1 MTSGEATV
9 GTWTSGYAFVMGKQ
23 MEGDNRQR
31 RQKAQAARE
40 QGSSAGAEAVTLG
53 ASKQDHSLGRHD
65 DHTEKMEAPGRGK
78 QQPERAANP
87 MRPGSR

>member
-1 MTSGEATV
+1 
-9 GTWTSGYAFVMGKQ
+9 

-31 RQKAQAARE
+31 RQRARAARDE
-40 QGSSAGAEAVTLG
+40 GGSASAEAVTLG

-65 DHTEKMEAPGRGK
+65 DHVEKMEAPGRGK
-78 QQPERAANP
+78 QEPERAARR

>member
-1 MTSGEATV
+1 
-9 GTWTSGYAFVMGKQ
+9 

-31 RQKAQAARE
+31 RKKANEAKDEGQSASE
-40 QGSSAGAEAVTLG
+40 AGATLG
-53 ASKQDHSLGRHD
+53 ASKQDYSLGRRD

-87 MRPGSR
+87 MRPGSGA

>member
-1 MTSGEATV
+1 
-9 GTWTSGYAFVMGKQ
+9 MGKQ

-31 RQKAQAARE
+31 RQRARGARE
-40 QGSSAGAEAVTLG
+40 QGASASEEGVTLG

-65 DHTEKMEAPGRGK
+65 EHTEKMETPGRGK
-78 QQPERAANP
+78 QEPERAANR

>member
-1 MTSGEATV
+1 M
-9 GTWTSGYAFVMGKQ
+9 TSGYAFAMGKQ

-31 RQKAQAARE
+31 RHKARAARE
-40 QGSSAGAEAVTLG
+40 QGSSAGAEAASLG
-53 ASKQDHSLGRHD
+53 ASKQHRSLGRHD
-65 DHTEKMEAPGRGK
+65 DHTEKMQTPGRGK

>member
-1 MTSGEATV
+1 
-9 GTWTSGYAFVMGKQ
+9 

-31 RQKAQAARE
+31 RQRARE
-40 QGSSAGAEAVTLG
+40 AREKGQSASEAGVTLG
-53 ASKQDHSLGRHD
+53 ASKQDHSLGKQD

-87 MRPGSR
+87 MRPGSRTT

>member
-1 MTSGEATV
+1 
-9 GTWTSGYAFVMGKQ
+9 MGKQ

-31 RQKAQAARE
+31 RQRARE
-40 QGSSAGAEAVTLG
+40 AREDGSSASEEGVTLG

-78 QQPERAANP
+78 QQPDRAANP
-87 MRPGSR
+87 MRPGSGN

>member
-1 MTSGEATV
+1 
-9 GTWTSGYAFVMGKQ
+9 

-31 RQKAQAARE
+31 RRRARE
-40 QGSSAGAEAVTLG
+40 ARGEGGSASAEGVTLG
-53 ASKQDHSLGRHD
+53 GSKQDHSLGRHD

-87 MRPGSR
+87 MRPGSRT

>member
-1 MTSGEATV
+1 
-9 GTWTSGYAFVMGKQ
+9 

-31 RQKAQAARE
+31 RQRARE
-40 QGSSAGAEAVTLG
+40 AGEEGRSASEDGVTLG

-78 QQPERAANP
+78 QQPGRAANP
-87 MRPGSR
+87 MRPGSGS